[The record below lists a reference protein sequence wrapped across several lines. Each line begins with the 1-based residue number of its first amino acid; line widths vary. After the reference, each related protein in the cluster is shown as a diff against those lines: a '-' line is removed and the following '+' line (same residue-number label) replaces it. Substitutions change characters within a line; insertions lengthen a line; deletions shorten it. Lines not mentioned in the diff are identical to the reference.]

1 MTRDDEPER
10 DILKVIVAYR
20 RPTITAGELH
30 QALPKEQRYEWQE
43 EVLAKIGNMWR
54 EGLSDANRQ
63 EPTRRSQEPTMRR
76 VALQFRWFNIRNGRG
91 DLMSRAYAHR
101 QNDGIAPQTT

>member
-10 DILKVIVAYR
+10 DILKAIGAYR

-63 EPTRRSQEPTMRR
+63 EPTMRSPVGYLIQRQLP
-76 VALQFRWFNIRNGRG
+76 AAGR
-91 DLMSRAYAHR
+91 HR
-101 QNDGIAPQTT
+101 LVELSAC